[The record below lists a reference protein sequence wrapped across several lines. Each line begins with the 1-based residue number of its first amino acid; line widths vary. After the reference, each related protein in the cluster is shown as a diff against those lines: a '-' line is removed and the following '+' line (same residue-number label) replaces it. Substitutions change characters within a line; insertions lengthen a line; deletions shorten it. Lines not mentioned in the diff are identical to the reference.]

1 MISCLN
7 REEGRFNLFTHKFLP
22 LIDGE
27 ASPNVC
33 ENGDRPEWHLL
44 KLFGMPIFS
53 DILARDRSRLGE

>member
-1 MISCLN
+1 
-7 REEGRFNLFTHKFLP
+7 LFTHKFLP

-33 ENGDRPEWHLL
+33 ENGARLEWHLL